1 MAIKKSAKKAIR
13 QNIKRRKINLFYQ
26 NKIKNLVKEIRDLAV
41 KKNPPGIQKKVSEVY
56 KALDKAAK
64 VGTIKKNAATRRK
77 ARIAKLVK
85 KLK

>member
-26 NKIKNLVKEIRDLAV
+26 NKIKSLVKEIRGLAV
-41 KKNPPGIQKKVSEVY
+41 KKNSSGIQKKVSEIY

-64 VGTIKKNAATRRK
+64 VGTIKKNAAARRK
-77 ARIAKLVK
+77 ARIAKLAK